1 MIQAINIATQKC
13 GSKMRFHTFELLPQ
27 HLKCRWIRN
36 SADEWKCGSNLC
48 KNLSGLFYF
57 PRIIRHQ

>member
-36 SADEWKCGSNLC
+36 FG
-48 KNLSGLFYF
+48 
-57 PRIIRHQ
+57 R

>member
-27 HLKCRWIRN
+27 NVTTMVTVANIVILDGRTACL
-36 SADEWKCGSNLC
+36 A
-48 KNLSGLFYF
+48 
-57 PRIIRHQ
+57 